1 MNEKLKDLYY
11 RDDIIIGSKQNFI
24 NIAKKSLNA
33 STKEINEFLK
43 NQEINQVNKK
53 PNKHSNL
60 RITAPPKSFEID
72 MVHCPI
78 GENVKNI
85 LSIVDIQSR
94 KAWAYL
100 LSNGTGE
107 NILVAYKKFI
117 SEVG

>member
-60 RITAPPKSFEID
+60 RITAPPKSFQID
-72 MVHCPI
+72 IMYYPI
-78 GENVKNI
+78 GEGFKNV
-85 LSIVDIQSR
+85 LLIVDIQSR

-100 LSNGTGE
+100 LSKSTGE
-107 NILVAYKKFI
+107 NI
-117 SEVG
+117 